1 VSQLV
6 DTSRFTLLA
15 HSVAGRPI
23 QVIEGGYELAYTDG
37 QSIFVPRSPVDLQP
51 ASVVAQAALLAIG
64 SFDRQM
70 MARITG
76 HQTLRRRYL
85 LLECKRAAAS
95 LESVLPHQLSS
106 LLATLYD
113 GPTPK
118 SPGESLAW
126 SLQARRRLPDPPD
139 WLGTIKPIRMLR
151 AAGQADATI
160 VTPDLTSPPAEDAP
174 PDVDDEEESDRSRI
188 LELLSV
194 PLRTPFSSMLEH
206 FFGMGRAPGSDQA
219 GVGEFRVG
227 GRGTGSSRTKTKFAV
242 DVEVTP
248 GAPTMQVG
256 FRYPEWDFARQSYRS
271 EWCTVAEFDPP
282 DATADS
288 TPLPGDDRML
298 RRELARIGL
307 SHQRHRRQQH
317 GDVLD
322 FNALVDV
329 VVRQAA
335 GVDSD
340 TRIYECKRRTAHDL
354 SVLVLLDTT
363 GSTREATIGRRVFD
377 QQRELAARLTSAL
390 DDLGDRVATF
400 GFFSQGRHA
409 VRFIRVKEFDDRY
422 DVAAQRRLSALS
434 PTGFTRLGAAI
445 RHGTHILD
453 TRGGTSQKLLVI
465 VGDGF
470 PYENGYTGGY
480 AEHDSRKALSEAVIR
495 GIGCVCLS
503 VGSTTDR
510 AVVARVWGGVPYRGL
525 NDSSELAGSAR
536 PMFGLAL
543 RTAAATK
550 RSIGSENNI
559 EQGALP

>member
-23 QVIEGGYELAYTDG
+23 QVIEGDNELAYTDG
-37 QSIFVPRSPVDLQP
+37 QSIFVPRSPEDLQP

-64 SFDRQM
+64 SFDRQV

-85 LLECKRAAAS
+85 LLECMRAAAR
-95 LESVLPHQLSS
+95 LKSVLPHQLSS

-118 SPGESLAW
+118 SPRESLAW

-151 AAGQADATI
+151 AAGQTDATT
-160 VTPDLTSPPAEDAP
+160 VTHDLTAPPAEDAP
-174 PDVDDEEESDRSRI
+174 SEIDDEEESDRSRI
-188 LELLSV
+188 LELLSA
-194 PLRTPFSSMLEH
+194 PLRTPFSSMLEQ
-206 FFGMGRAPGSDQA
+206 FFGMGRAPGSDQGGA
-219 GVGEFRVG
+219 GESRVG
-227 GRGTGSSRTKTKFAV
+227 GRGTGSSGSKAKSAI

-248 GAPTMQVG
+248 GASTVQVG
-256 FRYPEWDFARQSYRS
+256 FRYPEWDFARHSYRS
-271 EWCTVAEFDPP
+271 EWCTVAEFDLP
-282 DATADS
+282 DATSDS
-288 TPLPGDDRML
+288 APLPGDDRML

-317 GDVLD
+317 GDILD
-322 FNALVDV
+322 LNALVDV

-335 GVDSD
+335 GVDPD
-340 TRIYECKRRTAHDL
+340 TRIYECRRRTAHDL

-377 QQRELAARLTSAL
+377 QQRELAARLTAAL

-400 GFFSQGRHA
+400 GFFSQGRNA

-445 RHGTHILD
+445 RHGTHILN

-470 PYENGYTGGY
+470 PYENDYTGGY

-503 VGSTTDR
+503 VGSTTDH
-510 AVVARVWGGVPYRGL
+510 AVVERVWGGVPHRGL

-536 PMFGLAL
+536 PMFRLAL

-550 RSIGSENNI
+550 RSIGSENN
-559 EQGALP
+559 L